1 MKNLIEILYQRIFEE
16 VRRVGDEERGKIH
29 QKNQHNRIGGGGGG
43 VKTRELRSLMS
54 EGNQALRKMK
64 RELGA
69 VLAGKWAERK
79 GNGRDE
85 PLE

>member
-1 MKNLIEILYQRIFEE
+1 MKRFEE
-16 VRRVGDEERGKIH
+16 LET
-29 QKNQHNRIGGGGGG
+29 KNEGRFIKRTNITELEGGGG